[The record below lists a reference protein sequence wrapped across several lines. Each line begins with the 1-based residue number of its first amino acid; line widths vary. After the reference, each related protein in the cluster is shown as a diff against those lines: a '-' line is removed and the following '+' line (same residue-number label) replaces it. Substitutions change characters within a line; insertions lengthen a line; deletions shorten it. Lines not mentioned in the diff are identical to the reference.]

1 MEPTEIVKKNTT
13 RKKPCPKG
21 TRANKN
27 GDCIPIKIKQP
38 TIAPAP
44 VPSPVQVLIPSPVPS
59 PVPNAPLT
67 LAPTSMKERK
77 APCPKGTR
85 RNKKT
90 GLCVPNTIKPTAA
103 TVNAPGPGPATVNAP
118 VPGPVNAPGPAPA
131 PTSLTVDL
139 ESVDPDAPLNI
150 QNQKKNKLELLERAE
165 LTSFGASDYDF
176 LYPNLN
182 DPAFNVKL
190 SERKEFND
198 NKYDGDIYPDVA
210 TQVDLLCN
218 SAFELAPHQIFVRN
232 FLSFQT
238 PYNSLLL
245 YHGLGSGKTCSA
257 ISVAE
262 EMRDYIMQMGISS
275 QIMIVASPNVQT
287 NFRVQLFDEHKLKLV
302 DGLWNIR
309 DCIGNKFLKEEFVI
323 AAKANEELDKSFLGI
338 VL

>member
-1 MEPTEIVKKNTT
+1 MV
-13 RKKPCPKG
+13 
-21 TRANKN
+21 
-27 GDCIPIKIKQP
+27 
-38 TIAPAP
+38 
-44 VPSPVQVLIPSPVPS
+44 
-59 PVPNAPLT
+59 NAPGP
-67 LAPTSMKERK
+67 A
-77 APCPKGTR
+77 
-85 RNKKT
+85 
-90 GLCVPNTIKPTAA
+90 TALPATALPA
-103 TVNAPGPGPATVNAP
+103 TVNAPG
-118 VPGPVNAPGPAPA
+118 PA
-131 PTSLTVDL
+131 PTSLTVDI

-210 TQVDLLCN
+210 TQADLLCN

-309 DCIGNKFLKEEFVI
+309 DCIGNKFLKEINPMNMKGLSRENVI
-323 AAKANEELDKSFLGI
+323 KQINRLIDTYYFFFGYVKFANYISSKSAIEDTTITDPKLIYKLKKNKLRKIFSNRLVIIDEVHNIRVTDDNKDKRVAEELLKLI
-338 VL
+338 KYVTNYNNRKTTTL